1 VICVFSKNGMVIE
14 WQKVRVQPEVR
25 DLYLEKDREIWTAGL
40 AREEGFLGKE
50 VWLGENLEGIGGI
63 EIILVIRWKREED
76 WKGMP
81 KERQDDLDRRFRE
94 AVPEG
99 WELVETLLY
108 EVA

>member
-1 VICVFSKNGMVIE
+1 MVIE

-25 DLYLEKDREIWTAGL
+25 DRYLEKDREIWTAGL
-40 AREEGFLGKE
+40 ACEEGFLGKE
-50 VWLGENLEGIGGI
+50 VWLGEAPEVI
-63 EIILVIRWKREED
+63 EVILVIRWQREED

-99 WELVETLLY
+99 WELIETRSY

>member
-1 VICVFSKNGMVIE
+1 MVIE

-25 DLYLEKDREIWTAGL
+25 DLYLEKDQEIWTAGL

-50 VWLGENLEGIGGI
+50 IWLGDGEV
-63 EIILVIRWKREED
+63 ILVIRWQSEED

-81 KERQDDLDRRFRE
+81 TERMDDLDRRFRE

-99 WELVETLLY
+99 WDLVETRSY
-108 EVA
+108 EVV

>member
-1 VICVFSKNGMVIE
+1 MVIE
-14 WQKVRVQPEVR
+14 WQKVRVQPGVR
-25 DLYLEKDREIWTAGL
+25 DLYLEKDRAIWTDGL

-50 VWLGENLEGIGGI
+50 VWLGEGDKV
-63 EIILVIRWKREED
+63 ILVIRWEKEED

-81 KERQDDLDRRFRE
+81 KERMDDLDRRFRE

-99 WELVETLLY
+99 WELIETRSY

>member
-1 VICVFSKNGMVIE
+1 MVIE

-25 DLYLEKDREIWTAGL
+25 DLYLERDREIWTAGL
-40 AREEGFLGKE
+40 AREKGFLGKE
-50 VWLGENLEGIGGI
+50 VWLGQDGDV
-63 EIILVIRWKREED
+63 ILVIRWQSEDD

-81 KERQDDLDRRFRE
+81 KERQDDLDRQFRE

-99 WELVETLLY
+99 WELVETRSY

>member
-1 VICVFSKNGMVIE
+1 MVIE
-14 WQKVRVQPEVR
+14 WQKVRVQPRVR

-50 VWLGENLEGIGGI
+50 VWLGEGG
-63 EIILVIRWKREED
+63 EIILVIRWRREED

-81 KERQDDLDRRFRE
+81 KERQDDLDRQFRE

-99 WELVETLLY
+99 WELVETRSY

>member
-1 VICVFSKNGMVIE
+1 MVIE

-25 DLYLEKDREIWTAGL
+25 SLYLEKDREIWTAGL

-50 VWLGENLEGIGGI
+50 VWLGEEGD
-63 EIILVIRWKREED
+63 IILVIRWKREEN
-76 WKGMP
+76 WKRMP

-99 WELVETLLY
+99 WELVETRSY

>member
-1 VICVFSKNGMVIE
+1 MVIE
-14 WQKVRVQPEVR
+14 LQKVRVQPGVR

-50 VWLGENLEGIGGI
+50 VWLGEDGEV
-63 EIILVIRWKREED
+63 ILVIRWKREED

-81 KERQDDLDRRFRE
+81 RERQDDLDRRFRQ
-94 AVPEG
+94 AVPDG
-99 WELVETLLY
+99 WELVETRSY

>member
-1 VICVFSKNGMVIE
+1 MVIE
-14 WQKVRVQPEVR
+14 WQKVRVQPGVR

-50 VWLGENLEGIGGI
+50 VWLGEDPETPETPEDI
-63 EIILVIRWKREED
+63 EIILVIRWESEGD

-81 KERQDDLDRRFRE
+81 KERQDDLDRQFRE

-99 WELVETLLY
+99 WELVETRSY

>member
-1 VICVFSKNGMVIE
+1 MVIE

-25 DLYLEKDREIWTAGL
+25 DLYLEMDREIWTAGL
-40 AREEGFLGKE
+40 AREKGFLGKE
-50 VWLGENLEGIGGI
+50 VWLGQDGDV
-63 EIILVIRWKREED
+63 ILVIRWQSEDD

-81 KERQDDLDRRFRE
+81 KERQDDLDRQFRE

-99 WELVETLLY
+99 WELVETRSY

>member
-1 VICVFSKNGMVIE
+1 MVIE

-25 DLYLEKDREIWTAGL
+25 DLYLERDREIWTAGL
-40 AREEGFLGKE
+40 AREAGFLGKE
-50 VWLGENLEGIGGI
+50 VWLGDDSEV
-63 EIILVIRWKREED
+63 ILVIRWRSEED

-99 WELVETLLY
+99 WELVEPRSY